1 MVFKKSKKN
10 TKNTKKELTK
20 TDRIRIYNKLKDN
33 FPLQEEIMKKKATEI
48 AAEIES
54 MLEFVMYDFVRDTD
68 ATKDQVTTKKF
79 FQNKDIDA
87 LESIRKLTNDLTI
100 ETLTEGL

>member
-1 MVFKKSKKN
+1 MVYKKSKKN
-10 TKNTKKELTK
+10 NKKELTK
-20 TDRIRIYNKLKDN
+20 KDRIRIYNKLKDN
-33 FPLQEEIMKKKATEI
+33 FPLQEEIMKKKANEI
-48 AAEIES
+48 ATKIES

-79 FQNKDIDA
+79 FQNKGNDA
-87 LESIRKLTNDLTI
+87 LEHIRKIANDITI